1 MLYQIGKYMAHSS
14 VGGRWSE
21 FFGRFFFWFY
31 RSMTA
36 AQQQRHSV
44 GVAQMA
50 EPLYEADGIAALT
63 GGVII
68 PAIAPY
74 GNAVVTGKTLVPPGG
89 QQRFAAAL
97 QERFQICGCGPV
109 FLFLCEVDVWGHGFL
124 LR

>member
-1 MLYQIGKYMAHSS
+1 MVL
-14 VGGRWSE
+14 
-21 FFGRFFFWFY
+21 FLFY
-31 RSMTA
+31 RKMAA

-50 EPLYEADGIAALT
+50 ESLYEADGIAALT
-63 GGVII
+63 GGMII

-74 GNAVVTGKTLVPPGG
+74 GNAVVAGKTLIPPGG